1 MSAGSGRLS
10 LVLHYRLHTAQ
21 GRLSQRQMK
30 PSLLFSIVCLGFL
43 SLFMEV
49 WASFGFPPPPLSNDK
64 NSNEET
70 ILKNY
75 SVSLFC
81 CQ

>member
-21 GRLSQRQMK
+21 RRLSQRQMK

-49 WASFGFPPPPLSNDK
+49 WASLVFFLPLSNDK

-70 ILKNY
+70 ILKDY

>member
-30 PSLLFSIVCLGFL
+30 PSLFFSIVCWVFSPYSWKFALPLGF
-43 SLFMEV
+43 F
-49 WASFGFPPPPLSNDK
+49 PLSNDK
-64 NSNEET
+64 NSNEEM
-70 ILKNY
+70 ILKDY
-75 SVSLFC
+75 SVSLFY